1 MIRQTAIAAILV
13 ALGSPLVAQ
22 QVGTSDSTFVDHVL
36 VTSADVLTCR
46 YRLIQPITVNVTEDY
61 NADTRAKIFGKLRAA
76 AKKLN
81 ADAVVV
87 VTKGGKHMTAW
98 AWTRREYTGN
108 AIRYLDRACAP
119 NS

>member
-1 MIRQTAIAAILV
+1 MFRRVAIVTALIAV
-13 ALGSPLVAQ
+13 AAPVVAQ
-22 QVGTSDSTFVDHVL
+22 QIGTADSTYSDGIL
-36 VTSADVLTCR
+36 VTSADVLTCP

-61 NADTRAKIFGKLRAA
+61 NADTRGKIFGKFRTA

-81 ADAVVV
+81 ADAVVLV
-87 VTKGGKHMTAW
+87 VKGGKHMTAW

-108 AIRYLDRACAP
+108 AIQYVDRACAP